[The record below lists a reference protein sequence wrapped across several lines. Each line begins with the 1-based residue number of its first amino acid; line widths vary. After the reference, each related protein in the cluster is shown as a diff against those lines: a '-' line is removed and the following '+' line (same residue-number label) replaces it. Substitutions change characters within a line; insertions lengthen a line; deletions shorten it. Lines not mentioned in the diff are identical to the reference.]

1 MPLMNV
7 YEPLFLLLALVTL
20 VTWTTALVLA
30 VSGRLRRAGRILRR
44 WSIGAAI
51 YFAVVIVVSAV
62 QPRRDFAPGE
72 PQCFDDWCIAVVGRH
87 SSPDA
92 KSVDVVLRVSNRA
105 KRVPM
110 GERGAAVYLVDA
122 QGRRFA
128 PDPQGSDTPLDT
140 VIGPGE
146 SFETSRHFRVPV
158 DAANLAI
165 VYAHATGFPIGWL
178 IITEGGWFAK
188 PARMELN

>member
-1 MPLMNV
+1 MPLMNI

-20 VTWTTALVLA
+20 VTWTTAFILA

-44 WSIGAAI
+44 WIIGAAI
-51 YFAVVIVVSAV
+51 YFAIVIVVSVV

-92 KSVDVVLRVSNRA
+92 KSVDVVLRVSSRA

-128 PDPQGSDTPLDT
+128 PDPQGSDTPLGT

-165 VYAHATGFPIGWL
+165 VYAHDTGFPIGWL
-178 IITEGGWFAK
+178 IITEGGWFAQ

>member
-1 MPLMNV
+1 MNL

-20 VTWTTALVLA
+20 VTWTTALILA

-44 WSIGAAI
+44 WSVGAAI

-62 QPRRDFAPGE
+62 QTPRDFALGE

-87 SSPDA
+87 SAPDA
-92 KSVDVVLRVSNRA
+92 RSMDVTLRVSNRA

-146 SFETSRHFRVPV
+146 SFDASRRFQVPV
-158 DAANLAI
+158 DATDLAI
-165 VYAHATGFPIGWL
+165 VYTHDAGFPIGWL